1 MKKLIAFLLASLMV
15 ACCFAVSASASTNL
29 IASRQDYTLSSD
41 DGKIAYNNLNC
52 TDDLCPSTEAPSLG
66 LYQGQVTD
74 GVIRVGTED
83 SVIASDAAM
92 GITVEL
98 VGTNRVFSYVFPL
111 GAQKSVESV
120 VVKVAKIYGN
130 RSANIVGIEVSDD
143 NQTWTVVDFNKSI
156 APVAYGNQGNVNWG
170 VEGAVEDIRDMFYDI
185 TASFAAVNAS
195 YVKVTL
201 DTSNPDA
208 AIYFTEAE
216 RGYVLSFDEIEIYGG
231 EPVSD
236 EPIVDDPSESDPV
249 DEPSED
255 VSVDDPSEDVSVDDP
270 SEDVSVDDPSEDV
283 SVDDPS
289 EDVSV
294 DDPSE
299 DVSVDDPSEDVSVD
313 DPSEDVSVD
322 EPSEDVSVEEPSE
335 DTSVEEPDNNTTPST
350 GDAGLAIFAVL
361 AVVSMAGVVVAKKV
375 K

>member
-29 IASRQDYTLSSD
+29 IAGNQNYTLESSD
-41 DGKIAYNNLNC
+41 GTIAYRGYASCDHLCPPTEGADLGLYSGQLTDGKIR
-52 TDDLCPSTEAPSLG
+52 
-66 LYQGQVTD
+66 
-74 GVIRVGTED
+74 IGTED
-83 SVIASDAAM
+83 NLIATDAAA

-98 VGTNRVFSYVFPL
+98 DGTDRVHTYTFPL

-130 RSANIVGIEVSDD
+130 RGANIVGIEVSDD
-143 NQTWTVVDFNKSI
+143 NATWTAVDFAVSI
-156 APVAYGNQGNVNWG
+156 APVPYTGQGNANYG
-170 VEGAVEDIRDMFYDI
+170 VEGAVEDIRDMFFDI
-185 TASFAAVNAS
+185 TASFSAVNAS
-195 YVKVTL
+195 YVKVSL
-201 DTSNPDA
+201 DTSNPDESVCY
-208 AIYFTEAE
+208 IKNGKEETGYRYD
-216 RGYVLSFDEIEIYGG
+216 RGFVLSFDEIEIYGG
-231 EPVSD
+231 EPVS
-236 EPIVDDPSESDPV
+236 EQPPVEDPSESDPV

-270 SEDVSVDDPSEDV
+270 SEDVSVD
-283 SVDDPS
+283 
-289 EDVSV
+289 
-294 DDPSE
+294 
-299 DVSVDDPSEDVSVD
+299 
-313 DPSEDVSVD
+313 
-322 EPSEDVSVEEPSE
+322 EPSEDESVESEDAPVASEDESVESEDAPVVSE